1 MPTVS
6 DQEHPIC
13 HVLTLGLIPYDK
25 ARDLQEQFAKEIAAG
40 NRPPTLLLLEHPHTF
55 TFGRRGEE
63 QNLLWSAEE
72 LSERGV
78 EIHWIDRGGDV
89 TYHGPGQLV
98 GYPLIPLGELD
109 THGHIPQSD
118 YVGYVR
124 QLENVLVVSLAE
136 LGLVAGQIQGLTG
149 VWIQP
154 DVASRC
160 PRCPPA
166 AREAPSKIASIGV
179 KVDAQGIS
187 RHGFSL
193 NIHPDMS
200 YWEGIVACGLA
211 DYPSVALA
219 DLLEPTPSME
229 EVLAIVTA
237 SFGNRFKYDMIEET
251 FDAQSIS
258 K

>member
-1 MPTVS
+1 VR
-6 DQEHPIC
+6 DQEHSLC
-13 HVLTLGLIPYDK
+13 HTIKLGLIPYNT
-25 ARDLQEQFAKEIAAG
+25 ARDLQVRFAKEIAAG
-40 NRPPTLLLLEHPHTF
+40 FRPPTLLLLEHPHMF

-72 LSERGV
+72 LRERDV
-78 EIHWIDRGGDV
+78 EIHRIDRGGDV

-98 GYPLIPLGELD
+98 GYPLIPLGEID
-109 THGHIPQSD
+109 TRGHIPQSD
-118 YVGYVR
+118 YIGYVR
-124 QLENVLVVSLAE
+124 RLEKVLIISLAE
-136 LGLVAGQIQGLTG
+136 LGLAAGQIQGLTG
-149 VWIQP
+149 VWVQP

-166 AREAPSKIASIGV
+166 AREVPSKIASIGV

-193 NIHPDMS
+193 NVHPDMS
-200 YWEGIVACGLA
+200 FWEGIVACGLA

-219 DLLEPTPSME
+219 DLLELTPSME
-229 EVLAIVTA
+229 EVQELVTA
-237 SFGNRFKYDMIEET
+237 SFGKVFQYDMVEESL
-251 FDAQSIS
+251 DAQVIS